1 MPKVKLRATSLPSGD
16 GDGLSYHAADFVND
30 PTSFRLILAL
40 VDTKQIVRDIID
52 GEQTAIVRI
61 RRVEV
66 VADVED
72 RREVQRIMLR
82 ANERRKGGTVL
93 PLDMEAE
100 IESVFATFAEA
111 AEPDDDAAEPDD
123 AAAPTATATEPEPQW
138 PEDEPQTDEDS
149 PE

>member
-16 GDGLSYHAADFVND
+16 GDGLTYHAPAFCND
-30 PTSFRLILAL
+30 PGTLRLVLAL
-40 VDTKQIVRDIID
+40 VDTKQILLDVSD

-61 RRVEV
+61 RRIEV
-66 VADVED
+66 VADEED

-93 PLDMEAE
+93 PLDMEDE
-100 IESVFATFAEA
+100 IESAFASFAEEVDPDEA
-111 AEPDDDAAEPDD
+111 GASEPE
-123 AAAPTATATEPEPQW
+123 PTATATDTKPEPQW
-138 PEDEPQTDEDS
+138 PEDEPTTDEDD

>member
-16 GDGLSYHAADFVND
+16 GDGLTYHAPAFVNE
-30 PTSFRLILAL
+30 PSELRLILAL
-40 VDTKQIVRDIID
+40 VDTRQIVRDVLD

-61 RRVEV
+61 RRIEV

-100 IESVFATFAEA
+100 IESAFATFAAEEPD
-111 AEPDDDAAEPDD
+111 AEPETDE
-123 AAAPTATATEPEPQW
+123 APTQTATKPEPQW
-138 PEDEPQTDEDS
+138 PEDEPETDEDE